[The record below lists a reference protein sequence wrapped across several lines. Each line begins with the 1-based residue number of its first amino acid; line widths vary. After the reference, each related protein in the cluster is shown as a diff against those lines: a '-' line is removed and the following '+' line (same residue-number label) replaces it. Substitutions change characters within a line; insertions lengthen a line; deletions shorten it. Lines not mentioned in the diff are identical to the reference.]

1 MTSHPQDAYGLNL
14 PTSAR
19 QPPDVS
25 RDVALPGAPGADGGR
40 GSQMRDY
47 TNRAVANER
56 WSPKWALVVAGM
68 IAALAA
74 AGIVW
79 ALAMIVGGM
88 RMTGTDNKGAQLA
101 IAAGMIA
108 GLGVLPVF
116 AASVGYLAKRRW
128 WMFQFAAGSVAVIG
142 LLALWAQTW

>member
-1 MTSHPQDAYGLNL
+1 MTPHPQDAYGLNL

-19 QPPDVS
+19 QPLDVP
-25 RDVALPGAPGADGGR
+25 RDAALPGTPGADGSR
-40 GSQMRDY
+40 GSQMHEY
-47 TNRAVANER
+47 TYRAVANER
-56 WSPKWALVVAGM
+56 WSPAWALVVAGV

-79 ALAMIVGGM
+79 AFAMIVNGM

-116 AASVGYLAKRRW
+116 AASAGYLAKRRR
-128 WMFQFAAGSVAVIG
+128 WMFQLAAGSVALIG